1 MEAIILTEEQAA
13 ALEAVNAVSRRA
25 LKPRRLNDGR
35 LILNADVLDDP
46 FFVDRARGWARVLIV
61 DGGLDQP
68 EQTQATDGVS
78 DVGVETGAVA
88 APVVLAAGIQ
98 RVILTEAELG

>member
-13 ALEAVNAVSRRA
+13 ALEAVNAASRRA

-61 DGGLDQP
+61 DGEPDQA
-68 EQTQATDGVS
+68 EQTQATADMS
-78 DVGVETGAVA
+78 DAGVETGAVA
-88 APVVLAAGIQ
+88 PPLVLATGIQ